1 MDKTTLESTFEKDSN
16 KIFKNNT
23 NDYTDNDK
31 EFLSKLAQ
39 LYGNALSAKGLNV
52 VDPVYANMFHYN
64 KSQFRGNVDHPRVN
78 RTYVFFTRPELN
90 FSFENINA
98 IPFFKWLYNKRIGKM
113 VMAALTDPDYFIY
126 APGALNSISQ
136 LTFQEINSIM
146 KEYTKAMKDQEKKIN
161 EAYGG
166 VDSDYKEFTDNAEE
180 YASLID
186 ESLAIEALANN
197 EENSKDDANERAK
210 LEGLNI
216 DSMYDET
223 LFENIIAQSGNI
235 AETYKYIYQNYDK
248 AGLDSLTTFGHNS
261 QKIDNLTNGCVLAKD
276 ILKATHNAPGDTFQY
291 TTPFIPLLQNTCT
304 QLTGAKDWQLETH
317 EYERDKFGQ
326 TQAVATGMDE
336 IFNGGTFST
345 THEDII
351 YSPVSLL
358 YMVWIM
364 YIHYVSRGYIVTTR
378 EHITERILDY
388 TCSAYVFTIG
398 DDGRRIERFGKYTG
412 CFPTSFPL
420 SQQLEH
426 NSNVDPD
433 ILQKITISW
442 RYNKYES
449 MDPQIFTD
457 FNFLSETEWL
467 VKLKPAFWEQL
478 YQRHGGITTEMIASF
493 LDPSIA
499 KNDAELARLEQLGRP
514 KELWEM
520 IPANKRGMSGKL
532 PKQLFEADEAI
543 SPINLVNNY
552 WGGYPYIVNGTDL
565 LWVLPQYDERQN
577 VRRDKVEKKDGSGW
591 AGANNTTTVNDKSKE
606 KIDNPLQATS
616 TTPTFNSNGNSD
628 PFGSSDVN
636 LTGAYLGLATDLK
649 NGNINSLA

>member
-16 KIFKNNT
+16 KIFKNNVSR
-23 NDYTDNDK
+23 YTDNDK

-39 LYGNALSAKGLNV
+39 LYGNTLSAKGLNV

-136 LTFQEINSIM
+136 LSFQEISNIM
-146 KEYTKAMKDQEKKIN
+146 KEYSKVMKDQERIMN
-161 EAYGG
+161 NAYGNT
-166 VDSDYKEFTDNAEE
+166 DSEYKNFTNNSEQ

-186 ESLAIEALANN
+186 ESLAVEALANSD
-197 EENSKDDANERAK
+197 ENAKDDANERAK
-210 LEGLNI
+210 LEGLSI

-223 LFENIIAQSGNI
+223 MFETLISQSSDIA
-235 AETYKYIYQNYDK
+235 AAYKDIYQNYDK
-248 AGLDSLTTFGHNS
+248 TVLDTLTIFGHTS
-261 QKIDNLTNGCVLAKD
+261 QKVENLTNGCVSAKD
-276 ILKATHNAPGDTFQY
+276 ILKTTHNAPGDTFQY

-326 TQAVATGMDE
+326 TQSVATGMDE

-433 ILQKITISW
+433 ILQKITVSW
-442 RYNKYES
+442 KYNKYES

-493 LDPSIA
+493 LDPSA
-499 KNDAELARLEQLGRP
+499 ASNDAELARLEQLGRP

-520 IPANKRGMSGKL
+520 IPASKRGMSGKL
-532 PKQLFEADEAI
+532 PKQLFEAEEAI

-577 VRRDKVEKKDGSGW
+577 VRRDKVEKKDESGW
-591 AGANNTTTVNDKSKE
+591 AGANNSTTTRDKSKE
-606 KIDNPLQATS
+606 KVEPPFEF
-616 TTPTFNSNGNSD
+616 TPVVPASNSV
-628 PFGSSDVN
+628 SDVG
-636 LTGAYLGLATDLK
+636 LTGTYLGLATDLQTDTF
-649 NGNINSLA
+649 A